1 MQHKKRIIIICPF
14 PQGVAAGQRL
24 KYEQYLNHWR
34 ENGYDITISSFMDEP
49 MWKVVY
55 TPGNYVSKVLGTLRG
70 YCRRLRDAFRVRQ
83 YDLVYIFMWVTPFG
97 SSLFE
102 RSYRLL
108 SRHVVYDIEDNILLE
123 KENGL
128 NPFIMMLKGPGK
140 ARYLIKNSD
149 HVVSSSPFLND
160 YCLGI
165 IVRKASTYISSSVNI
180 KRFTPEN
187 AYNNQKKV
195 TIGWTGTFSSK
206 EYLDL
211 LRGVFLELNKRIDFK
226 LRVIGNFHYDLP
238 GIDLEVIQWTK
249 ETEVEDLQGI
259 DIGIYPLAQD
269 DWVLGKSGLKAIQY
283 MAFGLP
289 TVATDIGTTPRIIK
303 HMANGWLV
311 RTDEQWIDALEALIK
326 NPRLRQDL
334 GEAAR
339 LTVLE
344 NYSTDVV
351 KSTYLSILNNV
362 TGTTS

>member
-1 MQHKKRIIIICPF
+1 M
-14 PQGVAAGQRL
+14 
-24 KYEQYLNHWR
+24 
-34 ENGYDITISSFMDEP
+34 
-49 MWKVVY
+49 
-55 TPGNYVSKVLGTLRG
+55 
-70 YCRRLRDAFRVRQ
+70 
-83 YDLVYIFMWVTPFG
+83 
-97 SSLFE
+97 
-102 RSYRLL
+102 
-108 SRHVVYDIEDNILLE
+108 
-123 KENGL
+123 
-128 NPFIMMLKGPGK
+128 
-140 ARYLIKNSD
+140 
-149 HVVSSSPFLND
+149 
-160 YCLGI
+160 
-165 IVRKASTYISSSVNI
+165 
-180 KRFTPEN
+180 
-187 AYNNQKKV
+187 
-195 TIGWTGTFSSK
+195 
-206 EYLDL
+206 
-211 LRGVFLELNKRIDFK
+211 RGVFLELNKRIDFK

-326 NPRLRQDL
+326 NPRLRRDL

-339 LTVLE
+339 QTVLE
-344 NYSTDVV
+344 NYSTDVI

>member
-1 MQHKKRIIIICPF
+1 MQHKKRILIICPF

-34 ENGYDITISSFMDEP
+34 DNGYEITISSFMDAS

-55 TPGNYVSKVLGTLRG
+55 TPGNYVPKVLGTLRG
-70 YCRRLRDAFRVRQ
+70 HCRRLRDIFRVRQ

-97 SSLFE
+97 SSIFE
-102 RSYRLL
+102 RLFRFL
-108 SRHVVYDIEDNILLE
+108 SRHIIYDIEDNIFLE
-123 KENGL
+123 KENGI
-128 NPFIMMLKGPGK
+128 NPIIAMLKGPGK
-140 ARYLIKNSD
+140 ARYLIKTAD
-149 HVVSSSPFLND
+149 HVISSSPFLND

-165 IVRKASTYISSSVNI
+165 NLRKASTYISSSVNI
-180 KRFTPEN
+180 NLFTPKN
-187 AYNNQKKV
+187 DYNNQKKV